1 MDDRINQMAD
11 RGNLEELRALY
22 LNKKDSIQAQLD
34 EFDQVREQADDRKIF
49 EELAFCIL
57 TSAVG
62 PKVGA
67 RSLEAIKDVLFEAS
81 PQVLEERLTGVHKY
95 PEKAYYITH
104 TRDYLKSEYGLKMND
119 LVSSFKDRLEL
130 REFFGLNKDIKG
142 LGLTQASHFL
152 RNIGIKG
159 YAILDR
165 NVVRSLYDLGVLDN
179 PKPPTTK
186 KRYLEAEEKMQGLS
200 YELGIDIEELDMLL
214 WSMKTGHIPK

>member
-1 MDDRINQMAD
+1 MANTEKIQD
-11 RGNLEELRALY
+11 LKELY
-22 LNKKDSIQAQLD
+22 SEKKDSIKSQID
-34 EFDQVREQADDRKIF
+34 EFDEVHKQGDDRRIF

-67 RSLEAIKDVLFEAS
+67 RSLDAIKDILLEAS
-81 PQVLEERLTGVHKY
+81 PEELIERLKGVHKY
-95 PEKAYYITH
+95 PEKAYYIAH

-119 LVSSFKDRLEL
+119 LVNSYNDRLEL
-130 REFFGLNKDIKG
+130 REFFALNKGIKG

-186 KRYLEAEEKMQGLS
+186 KKYVEAEEKMQGFAND
-200 YELGIDIEELDMLL
+200 LGLDIEELDMLL